1 MKVSLR
7 EGANR
12 LPLDEHKD
20 NDLKKAL
27 QFYLYDCQCGNCT
40 RCQRNQE
47 NPVSQTQGRQH
58 ITNHGSQASHWSDN
72 RGMPSQG
79 TTASHVPYVDEKDN
93 DELMEC
99 PDSGRESLQLQESL
113 HRSVQASV
121 QMLYDVFDYT
131 IGMLEELEKHEGRPG
146 KHVPPNSGIFSHLVP
161 LNYKKPEPEVIAGIE
176 AGLQCLSIQMRY
188 LPKDVINDSTR

>member
-1 MKVSLR
+1 ARGRYFGEQQDKPFHEDPNKNAELKPKRGEKMKVSLR

-113 HRSVQASV
+113 HRSVQ
-121 QMLYDVFDYT
+121 
-131 IGMLEELEKHEGRPG
+131 G
-146 KHVPPNSGIFSHLVP
+146 KNSAAYIR
-161 LNYKKPEPEVIAGIE
+161 I
-176 AGLQCLSIQMRY
+176 
-188 LPKDVINDSTR
+188 